1 MLVKLEK
8 CNNIES
14 GSVEIAEKTLNL
26 KYAVNGSGKTTV
38 ARAILASIRER
49 LGIEANAL
57 ALLTPFKYRKDGSGV
72 PVVTGTETIQAV
84 RVFDENYINEFV
96 FQADELLKGSFD
108 IFIRGSAYQQG
119 MEAIDAHVA
128 TMQKALSEDKD
139 VANLIA
145 DFIEISSSFGKDT
158 KSGIHGSSG
167 LAKAF
172 KGGNTITNIP
182 AGLESYK
189 SFIQHAEN
197 YRWVKWQL
205 GGNDFM
211 SVGSDCP
218 YCTNDIKDKR
228 ETIKRVSEVY
238 EPKAIENLNK
248 IISVFKR
255 LDKYFSEDTKA
266 KISDFVECI
275 GGYTNDQANYLKAVK
290 EQIDRL
296 CGKFVAAQRLGFSS
310 LKDVDKVITGLNEHK
325 IDVSLFPHLNS
336 EGTKQKAG
344 VVNSAIETLLEQ
356 AGQLQGMV
364 KKQKLLIENLVKEH
378 SAGINAFLRSAGY
391 TYEVVLTDEGTG
403 QHRLKL
409 VHSELG
415 GEVTNVKTHLSYGE
429 RNAFALVLFMYD
441 VLKSNP
447 DLIVLDDPI
456 SSFDKN
462 KKYAIVEMLFRK
474 GVGSLSGKTVLL
486 LTHDL
491 EPVVDMVVHHS
502 DRFNKPSTTFLHN
515 KNGVLTEKKFERSD
529 IRTFIEITD
538 LNIAADCHTLSKLIY
553 LRRRYEVLNEKGL
566 GFQVISNVLH
576 KRPVPQ
582 LHDGVSIRDMTAQEI
597 QDGSDEIANFIPEF
611 DYQEMLTLVA
621 DDQQLIDLY
630 VSTLSNYEK
639 LHIYRIL
646 FDKKDSGVES
656 DVVKK
661 FINEAFH
668 IENDYIYQ
676 LNPRQ
681 FQTVPHFVIG
691 QCDEWVSALQKQLS
705 NA

>member
-1 MLVKLEK
+1 MLVNIEK

-14 GSVEIAEKTLNL
+14 GTIELVELTLNL

-38 ARAILASIRER
+38 ARAILASVRER
-49 LGIEANAL
+49 LGVEPNAL
-57 ALLTPFKYRKDGSGV
+57 TALTPFKYRKEASV
-72 PVVTGTETIQAV
+72 KPVVMGTEPIAAV

-108 IFIRGSAYQQG
+108 IFIKGDAYQQG
-119 MEAIDAHVA
+119 MAAIDAHVA
-128 TMQKALSEDKD
+128 TMQKALIEDKD
-139 VANLIA
+139 VADLIA
-145 DFIEISSSFGKDT
+145 DFNEISSSFGKDA

-172 KGGNTITNIP
+172 KGGNTVTNIP
-182 AGLESYK
+182 LGLEPYK

-197 YRWVKWQL
+197 YKWVKWQL
-205 GGNDFM
+205 GGNEFM
-211 SVGSDCP
+211 DVGADCP

-248 IISVFKR
+248 IVSAFKR
-255 LDKYFSEDTKA
+255 LDKYFSEDTKT
-266 KISDFVECI
+266 KISEFVACME
-275 GGYTNDQANYLKAVK
+275 GYTADQANYLRRVK
-290 EQIDRL
+290 EQIDHL
-296 CGKFVAAQRLGFSS
+296 SGKFVAAQRLGFSS
-310 LKDVDKVITGLNEHK
+310 LKDVDKVINGLNEHK
-325 IDVSLFPHLNS
+325 IDISLFPHLNS
-336 EGTKQKAG
+336 DNTKEKAEI
-344 VVNSAIETLLEQ
+344 VNSVIEKLLEQ

-364 KKQKLLIENLVKEH
+364 RKQKVLIENLVKEH

-391 TYEVVLTDEGTG
+391 TYEVILVEDGSG
-403 QHRLKL
+403 QYRLKL
-409 VHSELG
+409 VHKELD
-415 GEVTNVKTHLSYGE
+415 GEVTNVKSHLSYGE

-441 VLKSNP
+441 VLKTNP

-474 GVGSLSGKTVLL
+474 GGGSLSGKTVLL

-502 DRFNKPSTTFLHN
+502 DRFNKPFTTFLHN
-515 KNGVLTEKKFERSD
+515 SDGMLNEKKFDRTD

-538 LNIAADCHTLSKLIY
+538 QNIAADCHTLSKLIY
-553 LRRRYEVLNEKGL
+553 LRRRHEVMNEKGL

-576 KRPVPQ
+576 KRSVPQ

-597 QDGSDEIANFIPEF
+597 QDGRDEIAASIPEF
-611 DYQEMLTLVA
+611 DYQALLGLVT
-621 DDQQLIDLY
+621 DDKQLIELY
-630 VSTLSNYEK
+630 ASTESNYEK
-639 LHIYRIL
+639 LHLYRIL
-646 FDKKDSGVES
+646 FDKKDSGVDS

-676 LNPRQ
+676 LNPRE
-681 FQTVPHFVIG
+681 FQTVPHFVIE
-691 QCDEWVSALQKQLS
+691 QCDEWVSALQT
-705 NA
+705 

>member
-1 MLVKLEK
+1 MLVNIEK

-14 GSVEIAEKTLNL
+14 GSVELVEQTLNL

-49 LGIEANAL
+49 LGVEPNAL
-57 ALLTPFKYRKDGSGV
+57 TALTPFKYRKDASV
-72 PVVTGTETIQAV
+72 KPEVTGTETIEAV

-108 IFIRGSAYQQG
+108 IFIKGDAYQQG
-119 MEAIDAHVA
+119 MEAIDTHVA
-128 TMQKALSEDKD
+128 SMQKALNEDQD
-139 VANLIA
+139 VADLIA
-145 DFIEISSSFGKDT
+145 DFNEISTSFGKDT

-182 AGLESYK
+182 IGLEAYK

-197 YRWVKWQL
+197 YKWVKWQL

-211 SVGSDCP
+211 SVGTDCP

-248 IISVFKR
+248 IISAFKR

-266 KISDFVECI
+266 KISEFVECM
-275 GGYTNDQANYLKAVK
+275 GGYTVDQANYLKVVK

-296 CGKFVAAQRLGFSS
+296 SGKFVAAQRLGFSS
-310 LKDVDKVITGLNEHK
+310 LKDVDKVINGLNEHK
-325 IDVSLFPHLNS
+325 IDLSLFPHLNS
-336 EGTKQKAG
+336 ENTKEKTEI
-344 VVNSAIETLLEQ
+344 VNSVIEKLLEQ

-364 KKQKLLIENLVKEH
+364 RKQKVLIENLVKEH
-378 SAGINAFLRSAGY
+378 STGINAFLRNAGY
-391 TYEVVLTDEGTG
+391 TYEVILADDGTG

-409 VHSELG
+409 VHRELD
-415 GEVTNVKTHLSYGE
+415 GEVTNVKSHLSYGE

-441 VLKSNP
+441 VLKTNP

-474 GVGSLSGKTVLL
+474 GGGSLSGKTVLL

-491 EPVVDMVVHHS
+491 EPVVDMAVHHS
-502 DRFNKPSTTFLHN
+502 DRFNKPFTTFLHN
-515 KNGVLTEKKFERSD
+515 SGGFLTEKKFDRAN
-529 IRTFIEITD
+529 IKTFIEITD
-538 LNIAADCHTLSKLIY
+538 QNIAAECHTLNKLIY
-553 LRRRYEVLNEKGL
+553 LRRRYEVMNEKGL
-566 GFQVISNVLH
+566 AYQVISNVLH
-576 KRPVPQ
+576 KRPTPQ
-582 LHDGVSIRDMTAQEI
+582 LSDGEQDRNMTHQEI
-597 QDGSDEIANFIPEF
+597 QDGCNEVVASIPEF
-611 DYQEMLTLVA
+611 DYQTLLDLVS
-621 DDQQLIDLY
+621 DDKQLIDLY
-630 VSTLSNYEK
+630 ASTVSNYEK
-639 LHIYRIL
+639 LHLYRIL

-676 LNPRQ
+676 LNPRD
-681 FQTVPHFVIG
+681 FQTVPHFVIE
-691 QCDEWVSALQKQLS
+691 QCNRYVATL
-705 NA
+705 A

>member
-14 GSVEIAEKTLNL
+14 GSVELVEQTLNL

-49 LGIEANAL
+49 LGVEPNAL
-57 ALLTPFKYRKDGSGV
+57 AALTPFKYRKDASGK
-72 PVVTGTETIQAV
+72 PEVTGTETIQAV

-108 IFIRGSAYQQG
+108 IFIKGDAYLQG
-119 MEAIDAHVA
+119 MEAIDTHVA

-139 VANLIA
+139 VAVLIA
-145 DFIEISSSFGKDT
+145 DFNEISSSFGKDT

-172 KGGNTITNIP
+172 KGGNTVTNIP
-182 AGLESYK
+182 LGLEPYK

-197 YRWVKWQL
+197 YKWVKWQL
-205 GGNDFM
+205 GGNDFI
-211 SVGSDCP
+211 SVGADCP

-248 IISVFKR
+248 IVSAFKR

-266 KISDFVECI
+266 KISEFVECM
-275 GGYTNDQANYLKAVK
+275 GGYTADQANYLKVVK

-296 CGKFVAAQRLGFSS
+296 SGKFVAAQRLGFSS
-310 LKDVDKVITGLNEHK
+310 LKDVDKVINGLNEHK
-325 IDVSLFPHLNS
+325 IDISLFPHLNS
-336 EGTKQKAG
+336 DNTQQKTKI
-344 VVNSAIETLLEQ
+344 VNSVIEKLLER

-364 KKQKLLIENLVKEH
+364 RKQKIIIESLVKEQ
-378 SAGINAFLRSAGY
+378 STGINTFLRSAGY
-391 TYEVVLTDEGTG
+391 TYEVTLDDDGTG
-403 QHRLKL
+403 HHRLKL
-409 VHSELG
+409 VHTELD
-415 GEVTNVKTHLSYGE
+415 GEVTNVKSHLSYGE

-441 VLKSNP
+441 VLKINP

-474 GVGSLSGKTVLL
+474 GGGSLSGKTVLL

-502 DRFNKPSTTFLHN
+502 DRFNKPFTTFLYN
-515 KNGVLTEKKFERSD
+515 SGGVLTEKKFERTN
-529 IRTFIEITD
+529 IKTFIEITD
-538 LNIAADCHTLSKLIY
+538 QNIAADCHILNKLIY
-553 LRRRYEVLNEKGL
+553 LRRRHEVMNDKGL
-566 GFQVISNVLH
+566 AYQVISNILH
-576 KRPVPQ
+576 KRSPPQ
-582 LHDGVSIRDMTAQEI
+582 LREGGQDRNMTHQEI
-597 QDGSDEIANFIPEF
+597 QDGCNEISVSIPQF
-611 DYQEMLTLVA
+611 DYQALLGLIS
-621 DDQQLIDLY
+621 DDKQLIDLY
-630 VSTLSNYEK
+630 ASTVSNYEK
-639 LHIYRIL
+639 LHLYRIL
-646 FDKKDSGVES
+646 FGSKDTGVES

-676 LNPRQ
+676 LNPRE
-681 FQTVPHFVIG
+681 FQTVPHFVIE
-691 QCDEWVSALQKQLS
+691 QCNQYVATL
-705 NA
+705 A

>member
-1 MLVKLEK
+1 MLVKLER

-14 GSVEIAEKTLNL
+14 GSVELVEQTLNL

-49 LGIEANAL
+49 LGLEPNAL
-57 ALLTPFKYRKDGSGV
+57 TALTPFKYRKDASV
-72 PVVTGTETIQAV
+72 KPEVTGTETIEAV

-108 IFIRGSAYQQG
+108 IFIKGDAYQKG
-119 MEAIDAHVA
+119 MEAIDTHVA
-128 TMQKALSEDKD
+128 TMQKALSEDTD
-139 VANLIA
+139 VADLIA
-145 DFIEISSSFGKDT
+145 DFNEISSSFGKDT

-182 AGLESYK
+182 LGLEPYK

-197 YRWVKWQL
+197 YKWVKWQL
-205 GGNDFM
+205 GGNDFV
-211 SVGSDCP
+211 SVGP

-248 IISVFKR
+248 IISAFKR
-255 LDKYFSEDTKA
+255 LDKYFSEDTKT
-266 KISDFVECI
+266 KISEFVECM
-275 GGYTNDQANYLKAVK
+275 GGYTADQASYLKVVK

-310 LKDVDKVITGLNEHK
+310 LKDVDKVINGLNEHK
-325 IDVSLFPHLNS
+325 IDISLFPHLNS
-336 EGTKQKAG
+336 ENTKQKAEI
-344 VVNSAIETLLEQ
+344 VNSVIEKLLGQ

-364 KKQKLLIENLVKEH
+364 KKQKVLIENLVKEH
-378 SAGINAFLRSAGY
+378 STEINAFLRSAGY
-391 TYEVVLTDEGTG
+391 TYEVILTDDGTG
-403 QHRLKL
+403 HHRLKL
-409 VHSELG
+409 VHREWN
-415 GEVTNVKTHLSYGE
+415 GEVTNVKSHLSYGE

-441 VLKSNP
+441 VLKTNP

-474 GVGSLSGKTVLL
+474 GGASLSGKTVLL

-502 DRFNKPSTTFLHN
+502 DRFNKPFTTFLHN
-515 KNGVLTEKKFERSD
+515 SGGMLTEKKFERAD

-538 LNIAADCHTLSKLIY
+538 QNIAANCHTLSKLIY
-553 LRRRYEVLNEKGL
+553 LRRRHEVMNEKGL

-582 LHDGVSIRDMTAQEI
+582 LHDGVSIRNMTAKEI
-597 QDGSDEIANFIPEF
+597 QDGHDEIAASIPEF
-611 DYQEMLTLVA
+611 DYQALLSLVT
-621 DDQQLIDLY
+621 DDKQLIALY
-630 VSTLSNYEK
+630 ASTMSNYEK
-639 LHIYRIL
+639 LHLYRIL

-676 LNPRQ
+676 LNPRE
-681 FQTVPHFVIG
+681 FQSVPHFVIE
-691 QCDEWVSALQKQLS
+691 QCNRYVATL
-705 NA
+705 A